1 MQHMA
6 LVVGTDGSPQA
17 EARVRAAAD
26 AARERSVSLH
36 VVCSVP
42 PLSKIAQ
49 RDVDSAL
56 PGDVTHLA
64 GPQGQRNA
72 AMAEARDLLGRYG
85 AGVDAHVSV
94 SPLRLVKA
102 ERTTAARTG
111 GHIYGTPTPS
121 RTWRL
126 LPRLRART
134 A

>member
-17 EARVRAAAD
+17 EARIRAAAQ
-26 AARERSVSLH
+26 AARERSVPLH

-42 PLSKIAQ
+42 PLSRIDQ
-49 RDVDSAL
+49 RAADAAL
-56 PGDVTHLA
+56 PGDLTHLA

-72 AMAEARDLLGRYG
+72 AVAEVHQLLARYAG
-85 AGVDAHVSV
+85 GVDAHVTA

-111 GHIYGTPTPS
+111 GHVYGTPTPS